1 MKKKNEKKYNKNNRI
16 KLFIAVIIIGFIG
29 ILSYSLIKEYQEKA
43 REEQYCKIADEKIS
57 TSEFQFY
64 KNMITEDFLNKNDDN
79 LNRLGKDGL
88 TLNKSYKSQKYNT
101 ALTWD
106 DYFNQLTAT
115 FIQQTRAFQKEIKNI
130 DVKNKVYD
138 WKEKIK
144 QDVSAEGIS
153 IDDYFQYYYGKDI
166 TEKTVTKWMSTYF
179 AMNEYLEKLKVN
191 EEEKLTTEFIDD
203 YIEKNQEDFKKIT
216 YRAYDFYYTNDNKQS
231 QEQSSEDKANEFLN
245 QITDESSFNDLC
257 IQYEPENSQISYK
270 NNKDNSLYTSNIKT
284 LNKSIREWLTDPLR
298 VTGDKTVIKDK
309 ESKSYKVLYFISS
322 EIDTLNGLNFYDIF
336 IDKQYGGATETAIEL
351 QEDWKHSDKT
361 EEKFL
366 SLSESYNKKYNI
378 TSDELNKELKNW
390 LYSDREVG
398 DAELIETNEGYH
410 FLYYLEPSTLNS
422 SQIKARNQIV
432 NNTLEKMIQKQIKD
446 YPIKDKFN
454 NLKYLRVTEEK

>member
-1 MKKKNEKKYNKNNRI
+1 MKKKNKKQYDESNRI
-16 KLFIAVIIIGFIG
+16 KLFLIVIIIGFIG
-29 ILSYSLIKEYQEKA
+29 ILSYFLIKEYQEKA

-64 KNMITEDFLNKNDDN
+64 KNMIIEDFLNKNDDN
-79 LNRLGKDGL
+79 LNHLGKDGL

-101 ALTWD
+101 SLTWD

-115 FIQQTRAFQKEIKNI
+115 FIQQTRAFQNEIKDI
-130 DVKNKVYD
+130 DIKNKVYD

-144 QDVSAEGIS
+144 QDVSAEGIT
-153 IDDYFQYYYGKDI
+153 IDDYFQYYYEENI

-179 AMNEYLEKLKVN
+179 AMNEYLETLKVK

-231 QEQSSEDKANEFLN
+231 QEQSSEEKANEFLN

-257 IQYEPENSQISYK
+257 IEYEPENSQISYK
-270 NNKDNSLYTSNIKT
+270 NNKDNSLYTSSIKN
-284 LNKSIREWLTDPLR
+284 LNKSIREWLTDSSR
-298 VTGDKTVIKDK
+298 VTGDKAVIKDK

-322 EIDTLNGLNFYDIF
+322 EIETLKGLNFYDIF
-336 IDKQYGGATETAIEL
+336 IDKQFGGAEETAIQL
-351 QEDWKHSDKT
+351 QEEWNVSDKT
-361 EEKFL
+361 EESFL
-366 SLSESYNKKYNI
+366 ALSENYNKKYNI
-378 TSDELNKELKNW
+378 TSDELNKELKVW

-432 NNTLEKMIQKQIKD
+432 NNTLEKMIQKQIKY

>member
-1 MKKKNEKKYNKNNRI
+1 MKKKNKKQYDESNRI
-16 KLFIAVIIIGFIG
+16 KLFLIVIIIGFIG
-29 ILSYSLIKEYQEKA
+29 ILSYFLIKEYQEKA

-64 KNMITEDFLNKNDDN
+64 KNMIIEDFLNKNDDN
-79 LNRLGKDGL
+79 LNHLGKDGL

-101 ALTWD
+101 SLTWD

-115 FIQQTRAFQKEIKNI
+115 FIQQTRAFQNEIKDI
-130 DVKNKVYD
+130 DIKNKVYD

-144 QDVSAEGIS
+144 QDVSAEGIT
-153 IDDYFQYYYGKDI
+153 IDDYFQYYYEENI

-179 AMNEYLEKLKVN
+179 AMNEYLETLKVK

-231 QEQSSEDKANEFLN
+231 QEQSSEEKANEFLN

-257 IQYEPENSQISYK
+257 IEYEPENSQISYK
-270 NNKDNSLYTSNIKT
+270 NNKDNSLYTSSIKN
-284 LNKSIREWLTDPLR
+284 LNKSIREWLTDSSR
-298 VTGDKTVIKDK
+298 VTGDKAVIKDK

-322 EIDTLNGLNFYDIF
+322 EIETLKGLNFYDIF
-336 IDKQYGGATETAIEL
+336 IDKQFGGAEETAIQL
-351 QEDWKHSDKT
+351 QEEWDISDKT
-361 EEKFL
+361 EESFL
-366 SLSESYNKKYNI
+366 ALSENYNKKYNV
-378 TSDELNKELKNW
+378 TSDELNKELKVW

-398 DAELIETNEGYH
+398 DAELIETNKGYH